1 MAINIMYNNVKRFV
15 YETNVKSEMIY
26 MQIDDDEYFI
36 EPDTTDIISI
46 SITGVPYESKYIQ
59 HERVIG
65 SNKNFKCISFGDF
78 NTKIMSINLRLNN
91 KNMINLQ
98 KVV

>member
-59 HERVIG
+59 H
-65 SNKNFKCISFGDF
+65 
-78 NTKIMSINLRLNN
+78 
-91 KNMINLQ
+91 
-98 KVV
+98 